1 MRNLSDKSE
10 GLSIEK
16 SPMPFSA
23 MSFQQTQS
31 NSKLDLSQNSNILHV
46 EIIKFI

>member
-31 NSKLDLSQNSNILHV
+31 NSKLDFSQNS
-46 EIIKFI
+46 